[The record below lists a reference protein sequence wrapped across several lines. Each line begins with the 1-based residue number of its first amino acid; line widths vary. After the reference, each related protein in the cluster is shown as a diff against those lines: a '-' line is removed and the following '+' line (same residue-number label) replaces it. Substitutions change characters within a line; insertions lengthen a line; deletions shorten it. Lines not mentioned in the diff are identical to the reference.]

1 MLKYYILRT
10 NYMKIIIH
18 STSIKSAVEI
28 FKQYY
33 PNSSYSIRKL
43 KLNDLAKNS
52 DTPLLVLPEIQYL

>member
-1 MLKYYILRT
+1 
-10 NYMKIIIH
+10 MKIIIH

-52 DTPLLVLPEIQYL
+52 ETPLLVLPEIQYL